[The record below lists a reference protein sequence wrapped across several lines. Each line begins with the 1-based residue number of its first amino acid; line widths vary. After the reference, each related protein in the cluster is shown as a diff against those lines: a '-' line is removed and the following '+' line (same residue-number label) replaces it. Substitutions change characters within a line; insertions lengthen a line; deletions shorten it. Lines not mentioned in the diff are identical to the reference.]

1 MAKIL
6 GIWLLSSLL
15 WLCHILHLLLFTQ
28 TMASDLSN
36 SYSTPI
42 TNRDGQQRVNSGASA
57 SFHSAAATQS
67 GPTSNKSNIH
77 IPMTTTPSS
86 TSSSHHS
93 TYVDSVTS
101 NPNSSFNQY
110 SNSHSH
116 SRSGDGNPIL
126 KRSNLLSQPTIN
138 DSPSVNANIN
148 KQNRRVNN
156 ERSIHRFGNKAKVRS
171 ASGNSSGSG
180 SGSSDR
186 EKEESNIQL
195 KEAKENLNRN
205 DEAENGEWMN
215 GWLSMEK
222 VESVKGGQRFAK
234 A

>member
-1 MAKIL
+1 
-6 GIWLLSSLL
+6 
-15 WLCHILHLLLFTQ
+15 
-28 TMASDLSN
+28 MASDLSN

-57 SFHSAAATQS
+57 SFHSATATHS

-77 IPMTTTPSS
+77 IQMTTTPSS

-93 TYVDSVTS
+93 TYLDSVTS
-101 NPNSSFNQY
+101 NPNSSFNQHF
-110 SNSHSH
+110 NSHNHTH

-126 KRSNLLSQPTIN
+126 KRSNLLSQSTIN
-138 DSPSVNANIN
+138 DSPSVNANFN

-156 ERSIHRFGNKAKVRS
+156 ERSIHRFGNKGKVRS
-171 ASGNSSGSG
+171 ASGNSSG

-195 KEAKENLNRN
+195 REVKENLNRD
-205 DEAENGEWMN
+205 DEAENCE
-215 GWLSMEK
+215 
-222 VESVKGGQRFAK
+222 
-234 A
+234 